1 MMYNIDELKEIIRER
16 LSDYRYYHSL
26 CVAQSARELAKRY
39 GANEQKA
46 EVAGI
51 LHDAMK
57 ESGKKEQLEIIK
69 KAGYSLT
76 PLELSNKK
84 FYHQVSGAAF
94 AKSVVGIDDEE
105 ILSSIR
111 YHTTGRA
118 NMTLMEQIIYLAD
131 FISADRDYDDVNV
144 MRAKVDISKEEG
156 LLYSTRYTIV
166 SVINSGKVLH
176 PDTVDAYNW
185 ILTDFFSDNG

>member
-84 FYHQVSGAAF
+84 FYHQVSGVAF